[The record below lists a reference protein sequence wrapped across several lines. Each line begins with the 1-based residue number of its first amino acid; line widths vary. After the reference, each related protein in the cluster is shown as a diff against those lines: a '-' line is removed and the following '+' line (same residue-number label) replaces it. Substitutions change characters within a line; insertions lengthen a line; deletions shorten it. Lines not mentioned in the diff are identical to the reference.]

1 MDKVKHFF
9 ELKEQWKAASEE
21 EKGRID
27 GEIAALLDSLDN
39 DEQKQLAAVV
49 SDDLQN
55 IHQGVEALNRT
66 FSVRKMMA
74 SVLPFISVSAL
85 AKTYFGKSA
94 SWFYQRLNGNVVH
107 GKPVSFTE
115 EELAK
120 LSRALND
127 VAAQLQRA
135 AAAVAY

>member
-9 ELKEQWKAASEE
+9 ELKEQWKKASEAE
-21 EKGRID
+21 RIRID
-27 GEIAALLDSLDN
+27 EEITALLDSMD
-39 DEQKQLAAVV
+39 DGEQKQLATAV

-55 IHQGVEALNRT
+55 IRQGVEALGRT
-66 FSVRKMMA
+66 FSAREMIA
-74 SVLPFISVSAL
+74 PVLPFISVSAL

-94 SWFYQRLNGNVVH
+94 AWFYQRLNGNIVH

-115 EELAK
+115 EELIK
-120 LSRALND
+120 LSQALKD

-135 AAAVAY
+135 AAIVA

>member
-1 MDKVKHFF
+1 MSD
-9 ELKEQWKAASEE
+9 E
-21 EKGRID
+21 
-27 GEIAALLDSLDN
+27 
-39 DEQKQLAAVV
+39 EQKQLSIAV
-49 SDDLQN
+49 SDDLQK
-55 IHQGVEALNRT
+55 IRQEVGELKRT
-66 FSVRKMMA
+66 LSARKLMEPI
-74 SVLPFISVSAL
+74 LPFISVSAL
-85 AKTYFGKSA
+85 AKEYFGKSA

-135 AAAVAY
+135 AAAMA